1 MTTFPK
7 LQLNSYLSSTKIWL
21 FFSATTFVLWYG
33 VLSYRMKSSDFLI
46 TAFFVL
52 SALFLLWKKRNDIVI
67 SPQKLASSLGFL
79 ILGWVLL
86 RVTSVFWFELRFL
99 QFIPL
104 IYFLG
109 LALITS
115 GWKLKLYTRSF
126 LILFLLSLVSTI
138 KQSMT
143 NFQIG
148 SWSLSQLTA
157 QGSAFFLHY
166 LGFNV
171 THENVYIHLNSGSVE
186 VLYPCTGGPLIAL
199 LLNLTLGLVLITPIS
214 WRLLWK
220 LLLGICTMGFF
231 LGVVRVALLA
241 VVVSDEAAFDY
252 WHGSQGNQIFSLI
265 AFSIWIV
272 GAHFV
277 YEYYENNQENYHSPP
292 LKKETTEEKD
302 DSLRREETVTAF
314 SATSPHSWL
323 LPIAGVTMAITTVLT
338 ILVPQIGRREISP
351 LQFSSQLNLS
361 DWEQENSISLVTTPQ
376 TELTHHRL
384 RSGRKYHYKKQQRQV
399 EAALRFISPT
409 FGNIE
414 KYLQKTYDKTFQI
427 AYQQGQTN
435 YLPSFGYYRLFKDE
449 KQAYLSACLT
459 PTFESTVSQRQYVS
473 QANRQVFNW
482 QTLIPRLLGEKS
494 LRERRCLWV
503 NLSTPLNSNSPETS
517 YQLLESVFKT
527 GYPKWQGLFKN
538 Q

>member
-86 RVTSVFWFELRFL
+86 RGTSVFWFELRFS

-143 NFQIG
+143 SFQIG
-148 SWSLSQLTA
+148 SWNLSQLTA

-171 THENVYIHLNSGSVE
+171 NHENVYIHLNSGSVE
-186 VLYPCTGGPLIAL
+186 VFYACTGGPLIAL

-231 LGVVRVALLA
+231 LGMVRVALLA

-265 AFSIWIV
+265 AFSIWMIAV
-272 GAHFV
+272 HFV
-277 YEYYENNQENYHSPP
+277 YENHDNNLRSP
-292 LKKETTEEKD
+292 LL
-302 DSLRREETVTAF
+302 SREDNHKSSTSPQKA
-314 SATSPHSWL
+314 SATTFSLTSPTSWFL
-323 LPIAGVTMAITTVLT
+323 SITSIIMMGVTMATLIIPEVA
-338 ILVPQIGRREISP
+338 RREIQP
-351 LQFSSQLNLS
+351 LQFPSKVTLS
-361 DWEQENSISLVTTPQ
+361 GWTEEKSIPLVKQPETK
-376 TELTHHRL
+376 LRFDRL
-384 RSGRKYHYKKQQRQV
+384 RSGREYHYGQQ
-399 EAALRFISPT
+399 EAKVTVALRFSSPT
-409 FGNIE
+409 VGRLENYIKQTYPKPLETAYRQGNTRYIPNR
-414 KYLQKTYDKTFQI
+414 
-427 AYQQGQTN
+427 GN
-435 YLPSFGYYRLFKDE
+435 YRLFQDDE
-449 KQAYLSACLT
+449 KAYLSACLT
-459 PTFESTVSQRQYVS
+459 PTGESTVDFQNYVNK
-473 QANRQVFNW
+473 ANRQVFNW